1 VGSKSSPDKK
11 EIAQMVVLSHL
22 GNSNWSIAR
31 KLGRSPH
38 TVRRYLDRH
47 VDLKDPGIKELVD
60 HIKAQEIK
68 DLALLGVKA
77 RARLHELL
85 DEGKTKAIET
95 TAIMDRSFQQ
105 RRLLEGLS
113 TENISTREIVE
124 YHRANIAETKRLL
137 AELEAE
143 MEEED

>member
-1 VGSKSSPDKK
+1 MGSKSSPDRK

-38 TVRRYLDRH
+38 TVRRHLDRH
-47 VDLKDPGIKELVD
+47 IDLNDSVVKELVD
-60 HIKAQEIK
+60 HIKAGEIK
-68 DLALLGVKA
+68 DLTLLGVKA

-85 DEGKTKAIET
+85 DKGKTKAIET

-124 YHRANIAETKRLL
+124 YHRANIAEIKRRL
-137 AELEAE
+137 AELAAE
-143 MEEED
+143 FGEED